1 MDFRD
6 PYGSSDC
13 IACVRHWGQ
22 ELPLSQPKIAGF
34 RRGLQKAEDEV
45 HAGKAQCWTILSEM
59 SQDATPMRVSTSS
72 QQSTSAQRVQDVG
85 SAQALIH
92 RVERIEKH
100 LGLSIED
107 LDDTSHPSNSTTPVG
122 LNRSMAPVLAAT
134 VQLKTKAAGAPNA
147 NAWDTGIVEHLWKSF
162 HDAMPGLHFL
172 PQKQVFTAPTPL
184 LLASM
189 LYCSASRGPACVAQY
204 APTYHSS
211 LCHEMSCLM
220 MPNDNLGAST
230 TPFEISEEWGFQIVL
245 GIVLAALLSEGQTR
259 HTGLWLSAAY
269 RLLLEHCPPRLTN
282 NTHQW
287 QQLFT
292 GLQILDLEHAS
303 LHLTCPTLPMEPPL
317 HSIQMSSTDQLYSL
331 SRMMHVGLT
340 HFAGRGLPTIWS
352 YFAKNGEADVALTGH
367 SYSGVDTA
375 VIRDWARQLDDW
387 LARFSLGPFESEN
400 DRKAVYRQYVLHRL
414 LVLSIYLPSR
424 QFDIFSPHETPNE
437 RHELLLSAKATVK
450 LHTRD
455 STIWSNWDLIM
466 ITWAALIVLQ
476 GAQGGCIETGDI
488 QAIRVHLDLLKQTG
502 EPMPSLR
509 HTLAEHLELK
519 LQHVAND
526 HTTARMLTTSDAADP
541 FRDPWQLFD
550 EASLD
555 SLNRYLWPEDD

>member
-1 MDFRD
+1 MTIGKGRAKELERLALSLEDAVACRKQKMKCMPAKAND
-6 PYGSSDC
+6 GPSCRRCHRMQLPCVYRPRANAASLQDSQLPRASS
-13 IACVRHWGQ
+13 A
-22 ELPLSQPKIAGF
+22 
-34 RRGLQKAEDEV
+34 
-45 HAGKAQCWTILSEM
+45 AQGVE
-59 SQDATPMRVSTSS
+59 
-72 QQSTSAQRVQDVG
+72 DVG
-85 SAQALIH
+85 LAQTLFH

-100 LGLSIED
+100 LGLSNED
-107 LDDTSHPSNSTTPVG
+107 LNATSPSTDSTTPVG
-122 LNRSMAPVLAAT
+122 PARSMAPVLAAS
-134 VQLKTKAAGAPNA
+134 VHLKTKATGVPNVK
-147 NAWDTGIVEHLWKSF
+147 AWDAGIVEHLWKSF

-204 APTYHSS
+204 APTYHAS
-211 LCHEMSCLM
+211 LCREISCLM
-220 MPNDNLGAST
+220 VPSNVVDASSNS
-230 TPFEISEEWGFQIVL
+230 FEMSEEWGFQVVL

-259 HTGLWLSAAY
+259 HTGLWLSVAY

-282 NTHQW
+282 NTRQW

-303 LHLTCPTLPMEPPL
+303 LHLTCPTLPLEPPL
-317 HSIQMSSTDQLYSL
+317 HSIQMTSTDQLYSL

-352 YFAKNGEADVALTGH
+352 YFAKDGYSDVVLTGH

-387 LARFSLGPFESEN
+387 LARFSLGPFECEN

-424 QFDIFSPHETPNE
+424 QYDIFSPQETPSE

-476 GAQGGCIETGDI
+476 GAQGGYIEPGDI
-488 QAIRVHLDLLKQTG
+488 QAIHIHLNLLRQTS

-519 LQHVAND
+519 LQHMAD
-526 HTTARMLTTSDAADP
+526 DQTTAPMLTTSTASDP
-541 FRDPWQLFD
+541 FHDPWHLFD

-555 SLNRYLWPEDD
+555 SLNRYFWPDDGSM

>member
-1 MDFRD
+1 MQL
-6 PYGSSDC
+6 PC
-13 IACVRHWGQ
+13 IYRPRANAAS
-22 ELPLSQPKIAGF
+22 L
-34 RRGLQKAEDEV
+34 
-45 HAGKAQCWTILSEM
+45 
-59 SQDATPMRVSTSS
+59 QDAQLPSLY
-72 QQSTSAQRVQDVG
+72 SAAQDVQDVG
-85 SAQALIH
+85 FVQTLIH

-100 LGLSIED
+100 LGLRSED
-107 LDDTSHPSNSTTPVG
+107 LNATSHPSNSASPVG
-122 LNRSMAPVLAAT
+122 PSHSLAPVLAAS
-134 VQLKTKAAGAPNA
+134 VHLKTKAAGASNA
-147 NAWDTGIVEHLWKSF
+147 NAWNAGIVERLWKSF

-189 LYCSASRGPACVAQY
+189 LYCSASRGPACVA
-204 APTYHSS
+204 
-211 LCHEMSCLM
+211 HE
-220 MPNDNLGAST
+220 G
-230 TPFEISEEWGFQIVL
+230 WGFQIVL
-245 GIVLAALLSEGQTR
+245 GIVLAALLSEGQAR
-259 HTGLWLSAAY
+259 HTGLWLSVAY
-269 RLLLEHCPPRLTN
+269 RLVLEHCPPKLTN
-282 NTHQW
+282 NTRQW

-303 LHLTCPTLPMEPPL
+303 LHLTCPTLPLEPPL
-317 HSIQMSSTDQLYSL
+317 HGIQMSSTDQLYCL

-340 HFAGRGLPTIWS
+340 HFAGRGLPTIWT
-352 YFAKNGEADVALTGH
+352 YFVKNGNPDVALTGH

-375 VIRDWARQLDDW
+375 VIWDWARQLDDW

-414 LVLSIYLPSR
+414 LVLSIYLPSK
-424 QFDIFSPHETPNE
+424 QYDIFSPHETPNE

-455 STIWSNWDLIM
+455 ATIWSNWDLIM

-476 GAQGGCIETGDI
+476 GAQGGYVELGDT
-488 QAIRVHLDLLKQTG
+488 QAIRVHLDLLKQTS
-502 EPMPSLR
+502 EPTPSLR

-519 LQHVAND
+519 LQHMAND
-526 HTTARMLTTSDAADP
+526 STTAPMLATSEAGDP

-555 SLNRYLWPEDD
+555 SLNRYLWPDDDGMQVLSVLMEFLPPPPPPCKNLIV

>member
-1 MDFRD
+1 
-6 PYGSSDC
+6 
-13 IACVRHWGQ
+13 
-22 ELPLSQPKIAGF
+22 
-34 RRGLQKAEDEV
+34 
-45 HAGKAQCWTILSEM
+45 
-59 SQDATPMRVSTSS
+59 
-72 QQSTSAQRVQDVG
+72 
-85 SAQALIH
+85 
-92 RVERIEKH
+92 
-100 LGLSIED
+100 
-107 LDDTSHPSNSTTPVG
+107 
-122 LNRSMAPVLAAT
+122 
-134 VQLKTKAAGAPNA
+134 
-147 NAWDTGIVEHLWKSF
+147 
-162 HDAMPGLHFL
+162 
-172 PQKQVFTAPTPL
+172 
-184 LLASM
+184 
-189 LYCSASRGPACVAQY
+189 
-204 APTYHSS
+204 
-211 LCHEMSCLM
+211 
-220 MPNDNLGAST
+220 MPNDGLGAST
-230 TPFEISEEWGFQIVL
+230 TPWEISEEWGFQIVL

-259 HTGLWLSAAY
+259 HTGLWLSVAY
-269 RLLLEHCPPRLTN
+269 RLLLEHCPPKLTK
-282 NTHQW
+282 NTRQW

-303 LHLTCPTLPMEPPL
+303 LHLTCPTLPLEPPL

-352 YFAKNGEADVALTGH
+352 YFVKNGNPDVALTRH

-424 QFDIFSPHETPNE
+424 QYDIFSPHETPNE

-455 STIWSNWDLIM
+455 ATIWSNWDLIM

-476 GAQGGCIETGDI
+476 GAQGGYVELGDI
-488 QAIRVHLDLLKQTG
+488 QAIRVHLDLLKQTS
-502 EPMPSLR
+502 EPTPSLR

-519 LQHVAND
+519 LQHIAND
-526 HTTARMLTTSDAADP
+526 HTTAPMLTTDNAGDP
-541 FRDPWQLFD
+541 FRDPWHLFD

-555 SLNRYLWPEDD
+555 SLNRHLWPDDDGMQVLPVS